1 MSTENKKRDI
11 SLHRK
16 SYTLNTVSGGNS
28 KRKRNNNQT
37 VCERGW
43 SKLQVLSFVTALS
56 AVILSRD
63 ILIVRARAAIPY
75 TVEYWAWCDAG
86 RQQGKTKRRDREIR
100 SAQRREPRES
110 GRLQLSRYFLSALF
124 RNLALPTTI
133 SATFT

>member
-1 MSTENKKRDI
+1 MEVWCDENVFVSMKNKKRDI

-43 SKLQVLSFVTALS
+43 SKLQVLSFATALS

-75 TVEYWAWCDAG
+75 TVEY
-86 RQQGKTKRRDREIR
+86 
-100 SAQRREPRES
+100 
-110 GRLQLSRYFLSALF
+110 
-124 RNLALPTTI
+124 
-133 SATFT
+133 